1 MTHPRAPENAMSG
14 RRHELLQHVVDV
26 IQAKLGELGISAEA
40 ADLVANAAA
49 DTLADSWGGQLINIP
64 TNYRWRLSRREAE
77 IYNDYRA
84 GRSVADIA
92 RRLSLHERSVRKII
106 DRIRAR
112 ILAAARANNRDL
124 FDE

>member
-1 MTHPRAPENAMSG
+1 MTRPPENSMSC

-26 IQAKLGELGISAEA
+26 IQAKLIELDISEEA
-40 ADLVANAAA
+40 ADLVANATA

-77 IYNDYRA
+77 IYSDYRS
-84 GRSVADIA
+84 GRSIADIA
-92 RRLSLHERSVRKII
+92 RRVGLHERSVRKII

-112 ILAAARANNRDL
+112 ILAAARTNNKDL
-124 FDE
+124 FDD